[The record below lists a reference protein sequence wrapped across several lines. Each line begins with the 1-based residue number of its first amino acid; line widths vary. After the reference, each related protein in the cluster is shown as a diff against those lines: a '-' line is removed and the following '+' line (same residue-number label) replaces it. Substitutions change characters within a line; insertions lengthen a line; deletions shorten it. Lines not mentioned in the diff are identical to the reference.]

1 MNFVLALLCFVAFA
15 FVLGWGIVLLMTG
28 TPWLFVAA
36 LLVFIG
42 AFAKFGCLSH

>member
-1 MNFVLALLCFVAFA
+1 MNFVLALLCFAGFA
-15 FVLGWGIVLLMTG
+15 LVLGWGIVFLMTG
-28 TPWLFVAA
+28 TPWLLVAA